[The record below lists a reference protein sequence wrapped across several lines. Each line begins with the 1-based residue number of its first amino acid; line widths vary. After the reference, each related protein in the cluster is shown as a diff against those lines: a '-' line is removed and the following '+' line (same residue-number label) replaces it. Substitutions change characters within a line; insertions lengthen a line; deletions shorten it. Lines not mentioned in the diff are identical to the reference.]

1 MEGGG
6 SDVFNGRL
14 LRLGDN
20 TVQRPALTCIS
31 VIISIHLQ
39 IIPLCWNVE
48 PPSRLLRL
56 AQRRRDL
63 LVRCVEG
70 DVAHAVL
77 VLLRVHAQVVD
88 VEDGRALG
96 QRQDDVLAAVNLE
109 VVEAS
114 FLVGNLRLES
124 NSK

>member
-1 MEGGG
+1 MAYY
-6 SDVFNGRL
+6 L
-14 LRLGDN
+14 LDSGLR
-20 TVQRPALTCIS
+20 RCFKRIFIRCSPSSRYI
-31 VIISIHLQ
+31 
-39 IIPLCWNVE
+39 E

>member
-1 MEGGG
+1 M
-6 SDVFNGRL
+6 
-14 LRLGDN
+14 
-20 TVQRPALTCIS
+20 
-31 VIISIHLQ
+31 
-39 IIPLCWNVE
+39 
-48 PPSRLLRL
+48 
-56 AQRRRDL
+56 
-63 LVRCVEG
+63 
-70 DVAHAVL
+70 L

-114 FLVGNLRLES
+114 FLVGNLRLER